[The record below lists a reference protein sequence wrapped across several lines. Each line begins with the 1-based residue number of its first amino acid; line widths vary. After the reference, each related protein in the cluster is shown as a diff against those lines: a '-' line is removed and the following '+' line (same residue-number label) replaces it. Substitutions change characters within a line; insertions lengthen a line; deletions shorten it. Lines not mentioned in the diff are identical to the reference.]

1 MKCHPR
7 ILLLMVFNL
16 GFMCFL
22 HAQPKNLN
30 ELKKHLKALGE
41 KENYLSDTAYINT
54 RNNIAFIYADRFP
67 DSAFLILKGAERQNN
82 AIRYYEGEIERLKV
96 FGNAYQTKGE
106 FNNAMEYYERAY
118 QLAEQ
123 KGFKNLLPGILGNI
137 ALVYLNQGN
146 YPLALEKFYK
156 ELEGGEALNDK
167 LLVISSLNNIGTIDF
182 YQGKM
187 NEASEAYEKVL
198 KISEE
203 IRDTINMVVALNNLG
218 EVSLEQNDPTK
229 ALIQLQKAL
238 HFATLKNVS
247 DMLVAVNN
255 SLGDS
260 YNRLDSTQKAIEYFN
275 SALLL
280 STRQSN
286 ARAKCKALMGLAKV
300 KLKEGLLSE
309 GLGDALAGLKIADEM
324 GQAQLQRDANKV
336 VADIYE
342 KMGNN
347 AQAFSYFKDF
357 KLYSDSLVN
366 IENERAASEFKTG
379 YKLSKQQF
387 DFERKA
393 LKQRSIL
400 LSVLAALGFLLII
413 IWIILRNRKRL
424 SKTNLQLQYKNKLIE
439 GQKIEVENTLS
450 KLKDAQKQL
459 IQSEKMAS
467 LGELTA
473 GIAHEIQN
481 PLNFVNNFS
490 ELSNEL
496 INEMN
501 EELDKGRIEEA
512 KAIAAD
518 VKQNL
523 EKIHTHGNRAG
534 NIIKGML
541 QHSRTSTGVKEPTN
555 INALCDE
562 YLRLAYHGLRAKDK
576 SFNADL
582 KTDFDGTLQK
592 INIIPQDIGRVLL
605 NLLNNAF
612 YAVQEKQKEV
622 ATEVT
627 PVQKVSPL
635 YQPTVSVSTKKLNGS
650 VEIKVSDNGNGIP
663 QNLLDKIFQP
673 FFTTKPTGEGTGL
686 GLSLSYD
693 IIKAHGGQLQVT
705 TKEKEFTEF
714 KIVLPI
720 D

>member
-1 MKCHPR
+1 MKCHQR
-7 ILLLMVFNL
+7 ILLLMLFNL
-16 GFMCFL
+16 GFMCL
-22 HAQPKNLN
+22 LQAQPKSFS
-30 ELKKHLKALGE
+30 ELKQQLKSLAE
-41 KENYLSDTAYINT
+41 NENYLSDTAYINT
-54 RNNIAFIYADRFP
+54 LNNIAFIYADRFP
-67 DSAFLILKGAERQNN
+67 DSAFLLLKNAEKQNK
-82 AIRYYEGEIERLKV
+82 AIHYYQGEIERLKV

-106 FNNAMEYYERAY
+106 FKSAMEYYERAY
-118 QLAEQ
+118 KLAEQ
-123 KGFKNLLPGILGNI
+123 KGFKKLLPGILGNI
-137 ALVYLNQGN
+137 ALVYMNQGN
-146 YPLALEKFYK
+146 YPLALEEFYK

-187 NEASEAYEKVL
+187 NEAAEAYEKVL

-203 IRDTINMVVALNNLG
+203 MRDTSNMVLALNNLG
-218 EVSLEQNDPTK
+218 EVSLEQNDPGK
-229 ALIQLQKAL
+229 ALIQLKRA
-238 HFATLKNVS
+238 HYFATLKNVS
-247 DMLVAVNN
+247 DILVAVNN

-260 YNRLDSTQKAIEYFN
+260 YNRLDSTQKAMEYFN
-275 SALLL
+275 SALQL
-280 STRQSN
+280 SSKQGN

-300 KLKEGLLSE
+300 KLKEGLLAE
-309 GLGDALAGLKIADEM
+309 GLSDALAGLKIANEM

-342 KMGNN
+342 KMGNKG
-347 AQAFSYFKDF
+347 QAFSYFKDF

-387 DFERKA
+387 DFERKS

-400 LSVLAALGFLLII
+400 LSVFAALGFLLII

-424 SKTNLQLQYKNKLIE
+424 TKTNLQLQYKNKLIE

-501 EELDKGRIEEA
+501 EELDKGQIEEA

-523 EKIHTHGNRAG
+523 EKINTHGNRAS

-541 QHSRTSTGVKEPTN
+541 QHSRTSTGVKESIN
-555 INALCDE
+555 INALCEE
-562 YLRLAYHGLRAKDK
+562 YLRLSYHGLRAKDK
-576 SFNADL
+576 SFNAEL
-582 KTDFDGTLQK
+582 KTDFDKSLEK
-592 INIIPQDIGRVLL
+592 INIIPQEIGRVLL

-612 YAVQEKQKEV
+612 YAVQEKQKEL
-622 ATEVT
+622 AKDLILF
-627 PVQKVSPL
+627 QKVSLP
-635 YQPTVSVSTKKLNGS
+635 YQPTVSVSTKKINGN

-663 QNLLDKIFQP
+663 ENLLDKIFQP

-693 IIKAHGGQLQVT
+693 IIRAHGGQLQVT

-720 D
+720 A